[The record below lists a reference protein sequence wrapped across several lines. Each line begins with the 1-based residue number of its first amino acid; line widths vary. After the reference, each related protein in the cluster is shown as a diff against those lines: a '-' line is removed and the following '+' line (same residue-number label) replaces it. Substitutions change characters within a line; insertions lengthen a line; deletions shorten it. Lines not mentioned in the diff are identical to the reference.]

1 MIQENHNSMRCNQT
15 QTSVAA
21 PAPTATALYFYLS
34 SLMTA
39 FVIGSAILIFI
50 AGDVSA
56 QTPEAATS
64 AEQVAPRYSAEDVK
78 RAFGFM
84 DSDNDGKVSREEAK
98 LFRKVTQYFD
108 EADTN
113 KDGFLSLEEFDKAMN
128 KP

>member
-1 MIQENHNSMRCNQT
+1 
-15 QTSVAA
+15 
-21 PAPTATALYFYLS
+21 
-34 SLMTA
+34 MTA
-39 FVIGSAILIFI
+39 FVVGSAILIFI
-50 AGDVSA
+50 AGDVRA
-56 QTPEAATS
+56 QTPDNQPD

-84 DSDNDGKVSREEAK
+84 DSDNDEKVSRDEAK

-113 KDGFLSLEEFDKAMN
+113 KDGFLSLEEFNKAMN

>member
-1 MIQENHNSMRCNQT
+1 
-15 QTSVAA
+15 
-21 PAPTATALYFYLS
+21 
-34 SLMTA
+34 MTA

-64 AEQVAPRYSAEDVK
+64 AEQVAPRYSADEVK
-78 RAFGFM
+78 HAFGFM
-84 DSDNDGKVSREEAK
+84 DSNGDGKVSRDEAK